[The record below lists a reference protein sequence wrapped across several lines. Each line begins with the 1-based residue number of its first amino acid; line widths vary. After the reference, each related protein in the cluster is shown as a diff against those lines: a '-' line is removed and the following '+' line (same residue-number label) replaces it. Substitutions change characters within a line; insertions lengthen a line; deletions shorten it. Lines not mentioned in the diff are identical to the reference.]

1 MSLMSVTLRTS
12 QPAIGPYSGCAYS
25 GPPISKASVTAS
37 RIVASVS
44 GGGGGGTY
52 GGGGGGGTYGTPGG
66 HSPEVIGRRNTDRA
80 GVGCAAAVEYRS
92 RSASQSLRSSGV
104 RSRGS

>member
-1 MSLMSVTLRTS
+1 MFLTLRTS
-12 QPAIGPYSGCAYS
+12 QPAIGPWTGCAYS
-25 GPPISKASVTAS
+25 GPPATKASLTAS

-44 GGGGGGTY
+44 GG

-80 GVGCAAAVEYRS
+80 GVGFAAALEYRS
-92 RSASQSLRSSGV
+92 RSASQSLRSSFV
-104 RSRGS
+104 RSMGS

>member
-1 MSLMSVTLRTS
+1 
-12 QPAIGPYSGCAYS
+12 
-25 GPPISKASVTAS
+25 
-37 RIVASVS
+37 VASV
-44 GGGGGGTY
+44 

-80 GVGCAAAVEYRS
+80 GVGCAAMLEYRS

-104 RSRGS
+104 RSRGSTALPACLTHFHSDAAS